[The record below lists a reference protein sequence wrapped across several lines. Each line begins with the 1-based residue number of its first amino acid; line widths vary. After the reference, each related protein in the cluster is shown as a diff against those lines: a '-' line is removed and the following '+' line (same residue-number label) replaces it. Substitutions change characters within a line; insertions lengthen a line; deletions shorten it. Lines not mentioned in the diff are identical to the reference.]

1 MLEDKITI
9 VTGGAVGIGKAIAE
23 RFVDDGATVVIA
35 DVDEETGAATAD
47 ELDCRSERCN
57 VREYDQV
64 EALSSRRQSTST
76 GRLDVIVNNAGI
88 GSETSV
94 EEMELEEWEAVIE
107 TNLDGVMHG
116 TKAAIPHLEESD
128 GCIINLG
135 SIYGLV
141 GGKGCR
147 VLLGGERG
155 RRELHPAG
163 RGRLRRQ
170 RRSRQQH
177 LSGVRRN
184 TDDGRPARVR
194 TVL

>member
-47 ELDCRSERCN
+47 ELDCRFERCN
-57 VREYDQV
+57 AREYDQV
-64 EALSSRRQSTST
+64 EALVEKTVDEY

-141 GGKGCR
+141 GGKGAASYSAAK
-147 VLLGGERG
+147 G
-155 RRELHPAG
+155 A
-163 RGRLRRQ
+163 
-170 RRSRQQH
+170 S
-177 LSGVRRN
+177 
-184 TDDGRPARVR
+184 
-194 TVL
+194 